1 MNAEAVMGDLID
13 VHEVARLYGVHPV
26 TIRKWIRTGVI
37 PSTRLPNGY
46 VRVSRAWVDK
56 AITEMGQEANRDG

>member
-1 MNAEAVMGDLID
+1 MSTEQVMDDLID

-26 TIRKWIRTGVI
+26 TIRKWIRTGAI

-46 VRVSRAWVDK
+46 VRVSRAWVEQ
-56 AITEMGQEANRDG
+56 AIREMGEEASKG